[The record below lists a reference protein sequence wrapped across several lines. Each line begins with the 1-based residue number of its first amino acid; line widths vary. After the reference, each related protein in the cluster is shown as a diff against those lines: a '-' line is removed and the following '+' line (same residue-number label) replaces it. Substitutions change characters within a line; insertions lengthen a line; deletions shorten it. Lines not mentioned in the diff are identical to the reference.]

1 MASTA
6 YPVLQTRKGNWRSRS
21 HYRIKG
27 LNFPSRDTND
37 PAKLEQFLSN
47 FQTKTDDVF
56 VVSYPK
62 SGTTWTQEIVWQI
75 HNEGKVSLEGIGRR
89 VPYLEFA
96 TVEHSDTKKP
106 DFEALSS
113 PRLIKSHLTADIIPK
128 GSDESSRCK
137 YIYVSRNPKDV
148 CVSMFFF
155 LKSMARV
162 ETITENAYNGPWEFF
177 VNLFIEGDVLYSKW
191 NDHVLSW
198 WKHREDPNVLF
209 LKYEEMQK
217 DLRSHVR
224 RIADFLQK
232 PLSDEIIDRIAEQ
245 CTFKGMMRNPKP
257 FKITEG
263 DDEIGLMLRKGVVG
277 DWKNYFTPEMNER
290 FEKEVLAKLKGSG
303 LEFEFEP

>member
-1 MASTA
+1 MASAA
-6 YPVLQTRKGNWRSRS
+6 YPVLQTRKGNWRSNS

-27 LNFPSRDTND
+27 LNIPTLHTGD
-37 PAKLEQFLSN
+37 PAKLEQYLSN
-47 FQTKTDDVF
+47 FQTKSDDVF

-75 HNEGKVSLEGIGRR
+75 HNEGKVRKENIGRR
-89 VPYLEFA
+89 VPFLEFA
-96 TVEHSDTKKP
+96 TVEYTTKP
-106 DFEALSS
+106 DFESLPS
-113 PRLIKSHLTADIIPK
+113 PRLIKSHLTVDTIPK

-155 LKSMARV
+155 LKSKAGAY
-162 ETITENAYNGPWEFF
+162 TIKENAYNGPLEFF
-177 VNLFIEGDVLYSKW
+177 VNLFIQGDVLYSKW

-217 DLRSHVR
+217 DLPSHVR

-245 CTFKGMMRNPKP
+245 CTFKGMMRNQKT

-263 DDEIGLMLRKGVVG
+263 DDEIGLILRKGVVG

-290 FEKEVLAKLKGSG
+290 FEKEVLAKLKGTG

>member
-6 YPVLQTRKGNWRSRS
+6 YPVLQTRKGNWRSLS
-21 HYRIKG
+21 YYRIKG
-27 LNFPSRDTND
+27 LNIPTLNTGD
-37 PAKLEQFLSN
+37 PAKLEQYLDN
-47 FQTKTDDVF
+47 FQTKSDDVF
-56 VVSYPK
+56 VASYLK

-75 HNEGKVSLEGIGRR
+75 HNEGKVSKENIGRR
-89 VPYLEFA
+89 VPFLEFA
-96 TVEHSDTKKP
+96 TVEYTTKP
-106 DFEALSS
+106 DFESLPS

-128 GSDESSRCK
+128 GSDKSSRCK

-148 CVSMFFF
+148 CVSMFFY
-155 LKSMARV
+155 LKSMA
-162 ETITENAYNGPWEFF
+162 EADTIKENAYNGPWEFF
-177 VNLFIEGDVLYSKW
+177 VNLFIQGDVPYSKW

-217 DLRSHVR
+217 DLPSHVR

-245 CTFKGMMRNPKP
+245 CTFKGMMRYPKT

-263 DDEIGLMLRKGVVG
+263 DDKIGLILRKGVVG

-290 FEKEVLAKLKGSG
+290 FEKEVLAKLKGTG

>member
-1 MASTA
+1 MASAA
-6 YPVLQTRKGNWRSRS
+6 YPVLQTRKGNWRSNS
-21 HYRIKG
+21 HYRLKG
-27 LNFPSRDTND
+27 LNIPTLNTGD
-37 PAKLEQFLSN
+37 PAKLEQYLSN
-47 FQTKTDDVF
+47 FQTKSDDVF

-75 HNEGKVSLEGIGRR
+75 HNEGKVSKEIIGRR
-89 VPYLEFA
+89 VPYLEFV
-96 TVEHSDTKKP
+96 TVEYTEKP
-106 DFEALSS
+106 DFEALPS
-113 PRLIKSHLTADIIPK
+113 PRLIKTHLTADAIPK

-137 YIYVSRNPKDV
+137 YIYISRNPKDIA
-148 CVSMFFF
+148 VSLF
-155 LKSMARV
+155 LFIKGMTRA
-162 ETITENAYNGPWEFF
+162 ENTMENAYNGPWEFF
-177 VNLFIEGDVLYSKW
+177 VDLFIEGDVPYSKW

-209 LKYEEMQK
+209 LKYKELQK
-217 DLRSHVR
+217 DLPSHVR

-245 CTFKGMMRNPKP
+245 CTFKGMMGNPKT

-263 DDEIGLMLRKGVVG
+263 DDEIGLILRKGVVG

-290 FEKEVLAKLKGSG
+290 FEKEVLANLKGTG

>member
-6 YPVLQTRKGNWRSRS
+6 YPVLQIRKGNWRSLS
-21 HYRIKG
+21 YYRIKG
-27 LNFPSRDTND
+27 LNIPTLNTGD
-37 PAKLEQFLSN
+37 PAKLEQYLDN
-47 FQTKTDDVF
+47 FQTKSDDVF
-56 VVSYPK
+56 VASYLK

-75 HNEGKVSLEGIGRR
+75 HNEGKVSKENIGRR
-89 VPYLEFA
+89 VPFLEFA
-96 TVEHSDTKKP
+96 TVEYTRKP
-106 DFEALSS
+106 DFESLQR

-128 GSDESSRCK
+128 GSDKSSRCK

-148 CVSMFFF
+148 CVSMFFY
-155 LKSMARV
+155 LKSMA
-162 ETITENAYNGPWEFF
+162 EADTIKENAYNGPWEFF
-177 VNLFIEGDVLYSKW
+177 VNLFIQGDVPYFKW

-198 WKHREDPNVLF
+198 WKHRDDPNVLF

-217 DLRSHVR
+217 DLPSHVR

-245 CTFKGMMRNPKP
+245 CTFKGMMRNPKT

-263 DDEIGLMLRKGVVG
+263 DDEIGLILRKGVVG

>member
-6 YPVLQTRKGNWRSRS
+6 YPVLQTRKGNWRSLS
-21 HYRIKG
+21 HDRIKG
-27 LNFPSRDTND
+27 MNFPARDTND

-47 FQTKTDDVF
+47 FQTKSDDVF

-75 HNEGKVSLEGIGRR
+75 HNEGKVSKENIGRR
-89 VPYLEFA
+89 VPFLEFP
-96 TVEHSDTKKP
+96 TVEYTTKP
-106 DFEALSS
+106 DFESLPS
-113 PRLIKSHLTADIIPK
+113 PRLIKSHLTADTIPK
-128 GSDESSRCK
+128 GSDKSSPCK
-137 YIYVSRNPKDV
+137 YIYVYRNPKDV
-148 CVSMFFF
+148 SVSFFFF
-155 LKSMARV
+155 LKGMAGV
-162 ETITENAYNGPWEFF
+162 ETNKENAFSGPWEFF
-177 VNLFIEGDVLYSKW
+177 VDLFIEGDVPYSKW

-209 LKYEEMQK
+209 LKYEDMLK
-217 DLRSHVR
+217 DLPSHVR

-232 PLSDEIIDRIAEQ
+232 TLSDEIIDRIAEQ
-245 CTFKGMMRNPKP
+245 CTFKEMMRYPKT

-263 DDEIGLMLRKGVVG
+263 DDEIGLILRKGVVG

-290 FEKEVLAKLKGSG
+290 FEKEVLAKLKGTG